1 MKKRFK
7 SRLIQ
12 HRHEQRLETQRKQA
26 KIASARNVT
35 NAMGSI
41 PIQDDLESISETGG
55 NNALPLARAKTK
67 WLFGEWGELAALDT
81 KALEQ
86 HPDRD
91 QLALLIASAHQQLGQ
106 HDMAREY
113 TRMALRY
120 GCPHR
125 VVAQILL
132 SGVHNS
138 LGRIAA
144 LNKDDQ
150 RTRMHFQNAV
160 AVVFGQ
166 DDSATI
172 SHARSVRE
180 MVSLGL
186 LPQAAGLMAEE
197 LKQVSKRP
205 THAAARIK
213 MLETEME
220 LLQQELSQAQQ
231 RQQLF
236 HAPSGV
242 SAPISASNVP
252 LWLDALKNKSVSQLG
267 QDLWALEKSGY
278 KRGGFFVEFGA
289 TDGVLLSNT
298 WLLEKEFGWHG
309 ICAEPNPK
317 FFSALEKNRSC
328 TLVRDCIAGETGRNV
343 EFVLADAFGTMK
355 EYVDSDMHRERRSAY
370 QESGKVLE
378 LKTTS
383 LNDLLER
390 CGAPR
395 DIDYISVDTE
405 GSELEILQ
413 TFSFER
419 WNVRLFTIEHNFTAL
434 RSAIRQLMEKHGYRC
449 TEREWDDWYE
459 KNFEQGRNG

>member
-1 MKKRFK
+1 MKKRSK

-12 HRHEQRLETQRKQA
+12 HHHQQRVGTQRKQA
-26 KIASARNVT
+26 EISSAQNVT
-35 NAMGSI
+35 DAMGSM
-41 PIQDDLESISETGG
+41 PIQDDLESISESGES
-55 NNALPLARAKTK
+55 NVLPLARAKTK
-67 WLFGEWGELAALDT
+67 WLFGEWDELAALDT
-81 KALEQ
+81 RALEQ

-91 QLALLIASAHQQLGQ
+91 RLALLIASAHQQLGQ
-106 HDMAREY
+106 HDKAREY

-125 VVAQILL
+125 VVAQILI

-150 RTRMHFQNAV
+150 RIRRHFQDAV

-166 DDSATI
+166 DESATI
-172 SHARSVRE
+172 SHARSVKE
-180 MVSLGL
+180 MVNLGL

-236 HAPSGV
+236 HAPADV
-242 SAPISASNVP
+242 SVPISDPNAP
-252 LWLDALKNKSVSQLG
+252 QWLEALKKKSVSQLG
-267 QDLWALEKSGY
+267 QDLWALEKTGY

-298 WLLEKEFGWHG
+298 WLLEKEFGWRG

-317 FFSALEKNRSC
+317 FFSALEKNRAC
-328 TLVRDCIAGETGRNV
+328 TLVRDCIAGESGRDV

-355 EYVDSDMHRERRSAY
+355 EYMASDMHLERRSGY
-370 QESGKVLE
+370 QEAGKVIN

-413 TFSFER
+413 TFSFDR
-419 WNVRLFTIEHNFTAL
+419 WNVRLFTIEHNFTAQ
-434 RSAIRQLMEKHGYRC
+434 RSVIRQLMEKHGYRC
-449 TEREWDDWYE
+449 TEREWDDWYYLDTITS
-459 KNFEQGRNG
+459 